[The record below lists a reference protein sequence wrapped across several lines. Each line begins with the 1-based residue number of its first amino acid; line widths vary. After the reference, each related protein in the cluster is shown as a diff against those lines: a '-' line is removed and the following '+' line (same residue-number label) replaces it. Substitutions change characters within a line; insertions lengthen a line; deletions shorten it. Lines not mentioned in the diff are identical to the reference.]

1 MNMYAA
7 AMTLPARLAGS
18 GGPRDLNA
26 HARTGSPRPMEEAR
40 FEAFYRRTAGSL
52 WSYLFRLTGDEA
64 TADDL
69 LQKAFFRFLR
79 ANPVLATE
87 EHQRRWI
94 FRTATNLALD
104 HFRETKRERS
114 HAVLTTVAEATPS
127 TESRDA
133 LRHDMMKTF
142 AELKP
147 RERALLWLAHVEEAD
162 HEDIGDALGVK
173 AKSVKVLLFR
183 ARKRLGELL
192 SKKGLA
198 PEGRR

>member
-1 MNMYAA
+1 MDE
-7 AMTLPARLAGS
+7 G
-18 GGPRDLNA
+18 
-26 HARTGSPRPMEEAR
+26 R
-40 FEAFYRRTAGSL
+40 FETFYRRTAGSL
-52 WSYLFRLTGDEA
+52 WSYLFRLTGDGA
-64 TADDL
+64 AADDL

-79 ANPVLATE
+79 TNPALATE

-94 FRTATNLALD
+94 FRTATNLAMD
-104 HFRETKRERS
+104 YFRETRRERNRDQAIAS
-114 HAVLTTVAEATPS
+114 EVGPS
-127 TESRDA
+127 SEPRQV

-183 ARKRLGELL
+183 ARKRLAELL
-192 SKKGLA
+192 TKKGLA
-198 PEGRR
+198 PEVKR

>member
-1 MNMYAA
+1 MYAA
-7 AMTLPARLAGS
+7 AMTLPAPIAGS
-18 GGPRDLNA
+18 GGPQELGARE
-26 HARTGSPRPMEEAR
+26 RTGSPRPMDEAR

-64 TADDL
+64 AADDL

-79 ANPVLATE
+79 ANPTLASE

-104 HFRETKRERS
+104 HFRETKRERGR
-114 HAVLTTVAEATPS
+114 VELTPVEEATPS
-127 TESRDA
+127 AESRDA

-173 AKSVKVLLFR
+173 TKSVKVLLFR

-192 SKKGLA
+192 SKKGLG
-198 PEGRR
+198 PENRR

>member
-1 MNMYAA
+1 M
-7 AMTLPARLAGS
+7 
-18 GGPRDLNA
+18 DD
-26 HARTGSPRPMEEAR
+26 AR
-40 FEAFYRRTAGSL
+40 FELLYRRMAGSL

-94 FRTATNLALD
+94 FRTATNLAFD
-104 HFRETKRERS
+104 HFREKKRERT
-114 HAVLTTVAEATPS
+114 HAERTVVSEAGPS
-127 TESRDA
+127 SEPREV

-162 HEDIGDALGVK
+162 HEDIGEALGVK
-173 AKSVKVLLFR
+173 SGSVKVLLFR

-198 PEGRR
+198 P